1 MEAGWTLIP
10 LRDEIKAMGDQ
21 AQLKVE
27 RIGGFAGFGG
37 SHLKSRGELSTSE
50 LSPADLAALDTLFA
64 DDTHAGAA
72 NPDGFV
78 YRISRN
84 VGGSEQTIEV
94 PEHKVPEALR
104 SSVKDTLE

>member
-1 MEAGWTLIP
+1 
-10 LRDEIKAMGDQ
+10 MGDKD
-21 AQLKVE
+21 QLKVE

-50 LSPADLAALDTLFA
+50 LSPADSAVLDALFH

-78 YRISRN
+78 YRITRN
-84 VGGSEQTIEV
+84 EKTIEV
-94 PEHKVPEALR
+94 PEHKVPEA
-104 SSVKDTLE
+104 VKNAVQDTLE